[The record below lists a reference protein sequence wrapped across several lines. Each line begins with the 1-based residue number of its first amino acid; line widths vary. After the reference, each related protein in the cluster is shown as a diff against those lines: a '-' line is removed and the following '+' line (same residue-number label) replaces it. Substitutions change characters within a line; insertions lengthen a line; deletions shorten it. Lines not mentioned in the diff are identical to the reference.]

1 MMPAGDAHRRLSV
14 LGALLLAACP
24 AVAAAQ
30 QEPPQFTA
38 GVELARLD
46 IEVTDAQGRPIQD
59 LRPEEIE
66 IVEGDVD
73 RPVTFLHHVREP
85 AGSYAEAALRTIGG
99 DVSTNQDVPRGRLY
113 VLVFDQ
119 SHITPRN
126 EPLARRAAERFLRA
140 RIRPGDRVALFGLPG
155 PGARVGFTSDVDLV
169 IAELPNLAG
178 IRDPATFTSVG
189 EIRVFEAFEIIRG
202 NQEVLQRVLLRL
214 IEEQGALLGITQM
227 DVWDASLSVV
237 NRADSQAR
245 QFLDTFADLVRGFQR
260 IEGRKEVILL
270 SEGFHADNVGRDL
283 ERVAAAAAQ
292 SYSAV
297 YALDLNRSES
307 NIREFAS
314 SGAQQFSAIQSRV
327 SPLGTL
333 AAETDGQL
341 FTYATRRL
349 DDVLERVAAR
359 AGDYY
364 IVGFEPASGETADPE
379 RYRRVTVRVTRPD
392 ARVSTRTGYAVSGRP
407 TAADRRQAIN
417 TALIAPFPLQGLRV
431 EYTTYVVRGETPDM
445 SRVFL
450 SLEAELPI
458 AAARFNQPAEVVF
471 VVRNALSGQAVAS
484 GTDVMALP
492 ATPSPGADTGRG
504 SYQVQFEAPAGTY
517 LMRAV
522 VREPG
527 GQIGSADRRFEVRR
541 MTGVGLAASDLI
553 LGSTAEPL
561 PVRATAFTE
570 DGLSGLVELYGTP
583 AVLET
588 AGVELRLAASG
599 DLDAAATSVSADLL
613 EVVGT
618 ERRASRAARIELPL
632 EGLPAGRYTARVDV
646 IRSGET
652 IGQLQR
658 ELDIVIGSRPAREP
672 DPAGVVDV
680 SEILRGQLAGR
691 YLAALG
697 DGAGDDRVTEALARA
712 RRDDWPGVEALVD
725 APDPDAAVVE
735 FILQGLA
742 RFAADDHTGAAAALE
757 SALAADT
764 EAPRQ
769 ALTGFF
775 LGWAYAYQGDDRQA
789 ASAWRRAVFLD
800 ASLVPAHLALADTY
814 MRLAQP
820 ALAVQVLQAGL
831 AALPDSSELR
841 DRLAQLAP

>member
-1 MMPAGDAHRRLSV
+1 MSTRDAQRRLSL

-24 AVAAAQ
+24 AVATAQ
-30 QEPPQFTA
+30 QEPAQFTA

-59 LRPEEIE
+59 LRPEEVE
-66 IVEGDVD
+66 IVEGNVD

-99 DVSTNQDVPRGRLY
+99 DVSTNQNVPRGRLY

-126 EPLARRAAERFLRA
+126 EPPARRAAERFLRA

-155 PGARVGFTSDVDLV
+155 PGARVGFTSDVDRV

-178 IRDPATFTSVG
+178 IREEATFTGVG
-189 EIRVFEAFEIIRG
+189 EIRVFEAFEIIRS

-214 IEEQGALLGITQM
+214 TDEQGGLLGITQM

-237 NRADSQAR
+237 NRADSRAR

-270 SEGFHADNVGRDL
+270 SEGFHADNLGRDL

-349 DDVLERVAAR
+349 DTALERIAGR

-364 IVGFEPASGETADPE
+364 IVGFEPASGGTADPE
-379 RYRRVTVRVTRPD
+379 RYRRVTVRVTRPG

-407 TAADRRQAIN
+407 TPADRRQAIDA
-417 TALIAPFPLQGLRV
+417 ALIAPFALQGLRV

-450 SLEAELPI
+450 SLEADLPI
-458 AAARFNQPAEVVF
+458 WAARVNQPADVVF
-471 VVRNALSGQAVAS
+471 VVRNALNGLAVAS

-492 ATPSPGADTGRG
+492 ATPPPGADTGRG
-504 SYQVQFEAPAGTY
+504 SYQVQFDAPPGTY

-527 GQIGSADRRFEVRR
+527 GQIGSADRRFEIRP
-541 MTGVGLAASDLI
+541 TSGVGLAASDLI
-553 LGSTAEPL
+553 LGSTTEPL
-561 PVRATAFTE
+561 PVRATVFTE
-570 DGLSGLVELYGTP
+570 DGLSGLVDLYGTP

-588 AGVELRLAASG
+588 AGVELRLVSSG

-613 EVVGT
+613 EIVGT

-632 EGLPAGRYTARVDV
+632 EGLPAGRYTAHVDV
-646 IRSGET
+646 KRSGET

-658 ELDIVIGSRPAREP
+658 ELDIIIGSRPAREP

-735 FILQGLA
+735 LVLQGLA
-742 RFAADDHTGAAAALE
+742 RFAGDDYVGAAAALE
-757 SALAADT
+757 AAFAADT

-775 LGWAYAYQGDDRQA
+775 IGWAYAYQGDDRQA
-789 ASAWRRAVFLD
+789 ASAWRRTVFLD
-800 ASLVPAHLALADTY
+800 AALVPAYLALADMY
-814 MRLAQP
+814 VRLSQP

-831 AALPDSSELR
+831 AALPDAPELR
-841 DRLAQLAP
+841 DRLARLTR